1 MSAMAGISIVIISYN
16 EERNIARCIKS
27 VLGIADEIL
36 VVDSYSTDRTEE
48 ICLGLGVDFYQHPF
62 VGFRQQKNFALSLA
76 SYDYVLSLDA
86 DEALSKGLYHRIL
99 EIKKDLKYDGYFF
112 NRRNNYCGQW
122 IRYSNWYP
130 DSKLRLFNRKIGYW
144 GGINPHDKVVMKP
157 GARIAYVKEDI
168 LHWVLS
174 SYEEHLKK
182 VNKFSSIAA
191 EEYYSMGRKTTFA
204 SMLGHSFWRFCK
216 AYFLR
221 LGFLD
226 GFNGFVISSLSAYTT
241 FLKYIKLR
249 QLNIAARKANGSKKK
264 WTISPVPGNKGRL
277 ILSKERHLS
286 DAN

>member
-1 MSAMAGISIVIISYN
+1 MVGISVVIISYN

-27 VLGIADEIL
+27 VLGIADEIV

-48 ICLGLGVDFYQHPF
+48 ICRGLGADFYQHPF
-62 VGFRQQKNFALSLA
+62 KGFRQQKNFALSLA

-86 DEALSKGLYHRIL
+86 DEALSKGLYDRIL
-99 EIKKDLKYDGYFF
+99 EIKRDLKYDGYFF
-112 NRRNNYCGQW
+112 NRRNKYCGQW

-130 DSKLRLFNRKIGYW
+130 DSKLRLFNRKKGYW

-157 GARIAYVKEDI
+157 EARITHVKEDI

-174 SYEEHLKK
+174 SYEEHLNK

-191 EEYYSMGRKTTFA
+191 EEYYNMGRKTTIA
-204 SMLGHSFWRFCK
+204 SMLVHTFWRFCK
-216 AYFLR
+216 TYFLR

-249 QLNIAARKANGSKKK
+249 QLNAATKRKSYRGKNK
-264 WTISPVPGNKGRL
+264 WTSNPIIADKGRL
-277 ILSKERHLS
+277 IPSKEKHLS